1 MNQTVDIANDLLS
14 NPPPE
19 LERLMND
26 PRTTDEARQAVK
38 EVSVVSP
45 PPVKSILSPSASNN
59 TTAATDSLHT
69 QNGRGEGGETNSAG
83 EGRLQIVNE
92 NQEFT
97 QELSPYLAKWGL
109 LDKGFAYDVVSVFG
123 SQSTG
128 KSTLLNRLFGTSFD
142 VMDESRRQQ
151 TTKGIWMCPSA
162 YGNTLVMDVEG
173 TDGRERGEDQDFER
187 KSALFSLASTEVLI
201 VNLWEHQIGLYNGAN
216 MGLLKTVF
224 EVNLGLFGGGG
235 DSTKPKP
242 QEKTLILF
250 VIRDHVGATPMSN
263 LTATLTQDMEKI
275 WASLSKPAN
284 LADATLSSYFDL
296 SFATLPHKILM
307 PEKFESEVLELRKR
321 FTDRSRPDYVFQP
334 SYHKRIPADG
344 VGFYMEGIWQQVLT
358 NKDLDLPTQQEL
370 LAQFRCDELAA
381 GVTETFLASS
391 KVVRKPVEAG
401 KLVEGLGA
409 LMRDWLNTA
418 LGKFDRDASRYHAGV
433 YQRKRLDLVS
443 GLHASLSPLFLG
455 QLKNLHKIETARF
468 SKDIVKGTK
477 EVGYDFGKVVKEG
490 KEGARERFLEGAREV
505 KIEGTDWEY
514 EHELALLDEDLKL
527 IADRCRA
534 DETKKMVNAI
544 ERTAKRQ
551 LLEPVEV
558 ALSQPSAK
566 MWDTVLKTYKQVSE
580 DGEESYL
587 TKAKSYNCSDEENE
601 TALASLRART
611 WLSLRRKLEEQTSD
625 ATVLATLRTNFE
637 ERFRYDEAGVPRV
650 WKPADDIEGAFT
662 KAKDETLA
670 LLPLFAT
677 VSPSSSSLLPEL
689 PSPEASFD
697 IESDPTPFDPST
709 AFVLLS
715 PTKLLSLETRFKREA
730 DAAYVEAKRSMVSS
744 VAQVPLWMYGVLVV
758 LGWNEAMA
766 VLFNPLYFAML
777 LVLGASAYIVLQL
790 GLAGPLLQVTRTVF
804 NEIKRIATDKLRE
817 AFAEI
822 PEAQRVLAQPVL
834 ASSGGS
840 SSRNTTGT
848 GTDGLRS
855 EERKRGDLLAEKV
868 LEK

>member
-1 MNQTVDIANDLLS
+1 MNQTPQLATDLLA

-38 EVSVVSP
+38 EVATVSP
-45 PPVKSILSPSASNN
+45 PPAGTGGGILGDKA
-59 TTAATDSLHT
+59 D
-69 QNGRGEGGETNSAG
+69 EKTNSVG
-83 EGRLQIVNE
+83 EGRLQVVNE

-97 QELSPYLAKWGL
+97 KELSPYLAKWGL
-109 LDKGFAYDVVSVFG
+109 LDKGFAYDVVAVFG

-162 YGNTLVMDVEG
+162 YGSTLVMDVEG

-187 KSALFSLASTEVLI
+187 KSALFSLASTEVLL

-235 DSTKPKP
+235 DSSKPKP

-275 WASLSKPAN
+275 WASLSKPPH

-296 SFATLPHKILM
+296 SFAALPHKILL
-307 PEKFESEVLELRKR
+307 PEKFEEAVLELRKR
-321 FTDRSRPDYVFQP
+321 FTDRTRADYVFQP

-344 VGFYMEGIWQQVLT
+344 VGFYMEGIWQQVLA

-370 LAQFRCDELAA
+370 LAQFRCDEISTAA
-381 GVTETFLASS
+381 TEAFLASS
-391 KVVRKPVEAG
+391 KVVRRPVEAG
-401 KLVEGLGA
+401 SVIAGLGA
-409 LMRDWLNTA
+409 LMRDWLNVA
-418 LGKFDRDASRYHAGV
+418 LGKFDRDASRYHSGV
-433 YQRKRLDLVS
+433 YQRKRLDLLAS
-443 GLHASLSPLFLG
+443 LHASLSPLFLG
-455 QLKNLHKIETARF
+455 QLKNIHKLETARF
-468 SKDIVKGTK
+468 SKEIVAGVK
-477 EVGYDFGKVVKEG
+477 EPGYDFGKVVKEG
-490 KEGARERFLEGAREV
+490 KEGARERFLEGAREIKV
-505 KIEGTDWEY
+505 EDTDWEY
-514 EHELALLDEDLKL
+514 EHELALLEEDLKH

-534 DETKKMVNAI
+534 DETKKMVNTI
-544 ERTAKRQ
+544 ERNVKRQ

-558 ALSQPSAK
+558 ALSQPSSS
-566 MWDTVLKTYKQVSE
+566 MWDTVLETYKSVTESA
-580 DGEESYL
+580 EEAYL
-587 TKAKSYNCSDEENE
+587 TKAKSYNCTEEENT

-625 ATVLATLRTNFE
+625 ATILATLRTNFE
-637 ERFRYDEAGVPRV
+637 ERFRYDETGVPRV
-650 WKPADDIEGAFT
+650 WKPEDDIEAAFR
-662 KAKDETLA
+662 KAKDDTLE
-670 LLPLFAT
+670 LLPLFST
-677 VSPSSSSLLPEL
+677 IVPTKHSLLPAL
-689 PSPEASFD
+689 PTPEPSFD
-697 IESDPTPFDPST
+697 LESDPAPFDPST

-715 PTKLLSLETRFKREA
+715 PTKLLSIESRFKREA

-744 VAQVPLWMYGVLVV
+744 VAQIPVWMYGMLVV

-790 GLAGPLLQVTRTVF
+790 GLAGPILQISRTVLG
-804 NEIKRIATDKLRE
+804 EVRRIATDRLRE
-817 AFAEI
+817 AFAEV
-822 PEAQRVLAQPVL
+822 PEAQRILSQPV
-834 ASSGGS
+834 AAATGG
-840 SSRNTTGT
+840 RLDG
-848 GTDGLRS
+848 GDGLRG
-855 EERKRGDLLAEKV
+855 EERKRGDLLGAEL